1 MLSNDK
7 NFDICDII
15 DVIIEEKMKKPFELP
30 YSLTNFLE
38 ENTSLITRTI
48 LDKKVLVVKIGIRS
62 WLGLA
67 YDLVIELD
75 HFPDISEKD
84 LEYREKLRDAFE
96 EKNTNKAKDL
106 LANENWCI
114 DSNNEIAV
122 KLDKSVQVLNH
133 FIY

>member
-15 DVIIEEKMKKPFELP
+15 DIVEEEFNKPFELP
-30 YSLTNFLE
+30 YCLTNFLG
-38 ENTSLITRTI
+38 ENTSLITRTV
-48 LDKKVLVVKIGIRS
+48 LDKKVLVIKTGIRS

-75 HFPDISEKD
+75 HAPDILGKD
-84 LEYREKLRDAFE
+84 LEYRENLRDAFE
-96 EKNTNKAKDL
+96 DKNTNKAKEL
-106 LANENWCI
+106 LANENWCV
-114 DSNNEIAV
+114 DSNNEMAI
-122 KLDKSVQVLNH
+122 KFDKSVTVLNH

>member
-15 DVIIEEKMKKPFELP
+15 DVIIEEKMNKLFELP
-30 YSLTNFLE
+30 YSLTNFLG
-38 ENTSLITRTI
+38 ENTSLITRTV

-96 EKNTNKAKDL
+96 EKK
-106 LANENWCI
+106 
-114 DSNNEIAV
+114 
-122 KLDKSVQVLNH
+122 
-133 FIY
+133 Y